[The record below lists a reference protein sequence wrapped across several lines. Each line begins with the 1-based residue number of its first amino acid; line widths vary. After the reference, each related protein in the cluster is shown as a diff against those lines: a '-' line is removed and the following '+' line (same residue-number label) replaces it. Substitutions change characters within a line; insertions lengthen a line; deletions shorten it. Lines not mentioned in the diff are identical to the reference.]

1 MIKYAKHVIALFLV
15 LILFFN
21 LFINKKSDHKSLKL
35 MLKGKT
41 IIILP
46 LGEKYKEPGFISTD
60 EKGNDITDKVKIK
73 GTVNF
78 NKEGH
83 YELVY
88 EIRNSKNEVARA
100 HRFISVKK
108 VDQIIYKNSY
118 ENIDNTTRY
127 WWSGNRFDYQ
137 RPAGGANINELK
149 KYNTFFLGPDKKV
162 LYLTFDEGSYQT
174 YVSEIVSIL
183 NKNYVKGTFFLCKN
197 FISANAELIKKMI
210 EDGHSIGNHTY
221 HHLSMP
227 SLADKENFSK
237 FLTEIKEVQDT
248 FFKISGKEM
257 DKIFRPP
264 RGEWSFRSL
273 QILKDLGYKTFF
285 YSANYDDFSKTLSKK
300 QALSEMVKRYHNGA
314 IYLIHPNNKGN
325 FEALEDFIIEMK
337 KQGFSFGLVRDI
349 EN

>member
-1 MIKYAKHVIALFLV
+1 
-15 LILFFN
+15 
-21 LFINKKSDHKSLKL
+21 
-35 MLKGKT
+35 
-41 IIILP
+41 
-46 LGEKYKEPGFISTD
+46 
-60 EKGNDITDKVKIK
+60 
-73 GTVNF
+73 
-78 NKEGH
+78 
-83 YELVY
+83 
-88 EIRNSKNEVARA
+88 
-100 HRFISVKK
+100 
-108 VDQIIYKNSY
+108 
-118 ENIDNTTRY
+118 
-127 WWSGNRFDYQ
+127 
-137 RPAGGANINELK
+137 
-149 KYNTFFLGPDKKV
+149 
-162 LYLTFDEGSYQT
+162 
-174 YVSEIVSIL
+174 
-183 NKNYVKGTFFLCKN
+183 
-197 FISANAELIKKMI
+197 MI

-248 FFKISGKEM
+248 FFKMSGKEM

-325 FEALEDFIIEMK
+325 YEALEDFIIEMK